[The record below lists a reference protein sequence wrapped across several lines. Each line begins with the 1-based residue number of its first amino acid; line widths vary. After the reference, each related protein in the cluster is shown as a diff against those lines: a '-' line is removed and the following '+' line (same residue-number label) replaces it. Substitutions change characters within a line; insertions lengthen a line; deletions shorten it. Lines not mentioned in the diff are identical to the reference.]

1 MPLGRAAPP
10 VKGQYMNSTGGGLC
24 SVISSTE
31 GETQSL
37 QVRKGGLDR
46 DTTRAISLDDVNVD
60 VTEIVRLPLEVASD
74 IQRAANMA
82 EEFSEEPENETAT
95 EMDELSA
102 QFRTSRQELTNS
114 LSTLTL
120 SEMSWELVQRGPR
133 RERRVDDNPAH
144 AENCGR
150 QRGGY
155 YAVLGDIVIETNEDT
170 NMAECRRSGVSE
182 GADTWA
188 REGTTSGK
196 TKQACG
202 GDDQESMRG
211 EADDWNMHRRYF
223 HQATWSSAD
232 RFRRTARCDELQTKL
247 RSHLRQLYMDRQT
260 ARARFLRLLRH
271 IFPGINL
278 RKVPRWTRIRQELE
292 KAWRAAKCR
301 ARGRTRSPPA
311 TGSHRGSRTFPT
323 PVTLRQMATMVG
335 AGLSHGCGCCLTCIS
350 TFLVG
355 ALALSMFLIAI
366 SVRLS
371 TRWVDAALTLIRG
384 LRSSVASESL

>member
-120 SEMSWELVQRGPR
+120 SEMKIADGSVADIMRYSETLSSKQTRIPIWQSAEEVDCLRVPIRGP
-133 RERRVDDNPAH
+133 
-144 AENCGR
+144 GR
-150 QRGGY
+150 GRP
-155 YAVLGDIVIETNEDT
+155 
-170 NMAECRRSGVSE
+170 
-182 GADTWA
+182 
-188 REGTTSGK
+188 
-196 TKQACG
+196 
-202 GDDQESMRG
+202 
-211 EADDWNMHRRYF
+211 
-223 HQATWSSAD
+223 
-232 RFRRTARCDELQTKL
+232 
-247 RSHLRQLYMDRQT
+247 
-260 ARARFLRLLRH
+260 RARQNKRT
-271 IFPGINL
+271 G
-278 RKVPRWTRIRQELE
+278 VTTRNQ
-292 KAWRAAKCR
+292 
-301 ARGRTRSPPA
+301 
-311 TGSHRGSRTFPT
+311 
-323 PVTLRQMATMVG
+323 
-335 AGLSHGCGCCLTCIS
+335 
-350 TFLVG
+350 
-355 ALALSMFLIAI
+355 
-366 SVRLS
+366 
-371 TRWVDAALTLIRG
+371 
-384 LRSSVASESL
+384 